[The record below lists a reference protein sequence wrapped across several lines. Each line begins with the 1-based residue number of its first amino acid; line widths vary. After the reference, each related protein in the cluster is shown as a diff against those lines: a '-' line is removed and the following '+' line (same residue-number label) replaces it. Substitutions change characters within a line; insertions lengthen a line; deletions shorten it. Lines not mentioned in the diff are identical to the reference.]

1 MINIEQVSD
10 KYLKFHTST
19 LILQLHYLFF
29 WTDSIFVHLKG
40 KTKEEAFKIG
50 QEIADKIT
58 ELSPTDVV
66 IKFEKVYLPSI
77 LISKK
82 R

>member
-1 MINIEQVSD
+1 M
-10 KYLKFHTST
+10 
-19 LILQLHYLFF
+19 
-29 WTDSIFVHLKG
+29 KG

-58 ELSPTDVV
+58 ELSPPDVV
-66 IKFEKVYLPSI
+66 LKFEKVYLPSI

-82 R
+82 RYKFPFKIFLIDSCIKWIIDYNREISNE